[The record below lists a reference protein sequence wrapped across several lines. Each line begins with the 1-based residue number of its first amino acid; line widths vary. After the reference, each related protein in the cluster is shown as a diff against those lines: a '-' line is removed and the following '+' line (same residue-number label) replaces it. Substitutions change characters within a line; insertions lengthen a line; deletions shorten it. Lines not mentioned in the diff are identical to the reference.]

1 MNIINFAKNID
12 SIEQAVIINSK
23 TGKKI
28 STDETNGFKL
38 FESLKDSDLSLIF
51 PASEIKSDCMGI
63 FDKTR

>member
-1 MNIINFAKNID
+1 MNIANFTKNID
-12 SIEQAVIINSK
+12 AVEQAVIINFK
-23 TGKKI
+23 TGQKI

-51 PASEIKSDCMGI
+51 PASEINPNRTSI